1 MDIEKLKTTT
11 INEVDNRCAALK
23 ELALIKNEFEE
34 AP

>member
-1 MDIEKLKTTT
+1 VDIEKLKTTT
-11 INEVDNRCAALK
+11 ISKVDNRRAALN